1 MGMKYLIFFLFCM
14 SLNFSFPLK
23 NLTSSVLDFVPGI
36 GNIKS
41 VGEAIIGNDI
51 ITGEELSV
59 TQRALSLLGGIP
71 GVNYFKNAKYVKNA
85 EKFFKASK
93 RAQKAGKIKNFIN
106 FLKAG
111 IRSMNK
117 ANKVQ
122 NSVKNIFKAAKSF
135 LKLA

>member
-1 MGMKYLIFFLFCM
+1 M
-14 SLNFSFPLK
+14 
-23 NLTSSVLDFVPGI
+23 
-36 GNIKS
+36 
-41 VGEAIIGNDI
+41 
-51 ITGEELSV
+51 

-71 GVNYFKNAKYVKNA
+71 GLNYFKNAKYVKNA

-122 NSVKNIFKAAKSF
+122 NSVKIY
-135 LKLA
+135 LKLQNLF

>member
-1 MGMKYLIFFLFCM
+1 MYAFKFFFSIKKSYIF
-14 SLNFSFPLK
+14 SLR
-23 NLTSSVLDFVPGI
+23 FVPGI

-41 VGEAIIGNDI
+41 VEEAIIGNDI

-71 GVNYFKNAKYVKNA
+71 GLNYFKNTKYVKIA

-111 IRSMNK
+111 IRSTNK

>member
-1 MGMKYLIFFLFCM
+1 M
-14 SLNFSFPLK
+14 
-23 NLTSSVLDFVPGI
+23 
-36 GNIKS
+36 
-41 VGEAIIGNDI
+41 
-51 ITGEELSV
+51 

-111 IRSMNK
+111 IRSTNK